1 MEISTSQSEQEK
13 YNSTLSFLKLKLFDI
28 DGSTINHSETA
39 IFNINCIVGKQNKS
53 TENPGDSVQGIT
65 INKNQSDL
73 IEAYTPMF
81 RPPPQ
86 SNFARIN
93 GDFSNSFTN
102 SYLDYTS
109 SSQTLVS
116 TYNQI
121 TRSQNTSIQ
130 DKPIKPSPT
139 SANVLQMAPAI
150 AGECCTEC
158 CPPDLSEHNSF
169 NFPNET
175 ISYECCY
182 RTTSY
187 DTFSLI
193 PIGQNSDP
201 RQLTSPQLHKI
212 THEKYSPEDHNE
224 ISEIPSFSRIPTS
237 QSTTVTSDRVISE
250 ISNKDVVT
258 VNNHSSLPISQNMTP
273 RKVMN
278 SINEDTMNNRLIQTN
293 DNLLSRLISE
303 SDNISTSTTS
313 SNIMLTSTSGTK
325 RKQDMIF
332 DGARCLWEACAAVFR
347 SIDELIP
354 HLSKLHIA
362 RRSNGIS
369 CRWASCSKEQEN
381 DDELLQHLC
390 HDHLAAQDFQHGC
403 KWQGCYLRFETYE
416 ELTGHVSEGHIGC
429 GRSQYVCY
437 WERCDRNGRPFT
449 QRQKVMRHIQT
460 HTGDKPYQCTIC
472 KKRFSEANIMTQ
484 HMRTHT
490 GERPF
495 KCPQP
500 NCGREFSISGALT
513 IHLRVHTGEKP
524 FKCKHEGCV
533 KRFAESSNL
542 TKHVMNF
549 NLKFSPNI
557 TVAS

>member
-1 MEISTSQSEQEK
+1 PSMSSQ
-13 YNSTLSFLKLKLFDI
+13 L
-28 DGSTINHSETA
+28 
-39 IFNINCIVGKQNKS
+39 NCFIGKQNKS
-53 TENPGDSVQGIT
+53 TENSGDSVQGIRT
-65 INKNQSDL
+65 K
-73 IEAYTPMF
+73 
-81 RPPPQ
+81 
-86 SNFARIN
+86 SNHIVN
-93 GDFSNSFTN
+93 
-102 SYLDYTS
+102 
-109 SSQTLVS
+109 
-116 TYNQI
+116 
-121 TRSQNTSIQ
+121 
-130 DKPIKPSPT
+130 
-139 SANVLQMAPAI
+139 
-150 AGECCTEC
+150 E
-158 CPPDLSEHNSF
+158 PDLSEHPSF

-175 ISYECCY
+175 ISYERCF
-182 RTTSY
+182 RNTSY

-193 PIGQNSDP
+193 PIGQNSDS

-237 QSTTVTSDRVISE
+237 QSTTVTK

-293 DNLLSRLISE
+293 DNLLSRLSSE

-313 SNIMLTSTSGTK
+313 SNFMLTSSSGNK

-362 RRSNGIS
+362 RRSNRIS

-381 DDELLQHLC
+381 DDELLQHLF
-390 HDHLAAQDFQHGC
+390 HDHLAARDFQHEC

-437 WERCDRNGRPFT
+437 WERCDRNGRPFS

-460 HTGDKPYQCTIC
+460 HT
-472 KKRFSEANIMTQ
+472 
-484 HMRTHT
+484 
-490 GERPF
+490 
-495 KCPQP
+495 
-500 NCGREFSISGALT
+500 
-513 IHLRVHTGEKP
+513 
-524 FKCKHEGCV
+524 
-533 KRFAESSNL
+533 
-542 TKHVMNF
+542 
-549 NLKFSPNI
+549 
-557 TVAS
+557 

>member
-1 MEISTSQSEQEK
+1 MERPK
-13 YNSTLSFLKLKLFDI
+13 
-28 DGSTINHSETA
+28 IN
-39 IFNINCIVGKQNKS
+39 IFAGKQNKS
-53 TENPGDSVQGIT
+53 NEKPGDSVQRIIT
-65 INKNQSDL
+65 NKNQSDL
-73 IEAYTPMF
+73 IEVYTPMF
-81 RPPPQ
+81 RQPAQ
-86 SNFARIN
+86 SNFTRII
-93 GDFSNSFTN
+93 GEFSNFTN

-109 SSQTLVS
+109 SSQTFTQ
-116 TYNQI
+116 TYNNQL

-130 DKPIKPSPT
+130 EQPS
-139 SANVLQMAPAI
+139 PAI

-158 CPPDLSEHNSF
+158 CPVAAAEAAKAAITIRDSELNEPDLSEPPSF

-175 ISYECCY
+175 MSYGCCF
-182 RTTSY
+182 RNTE
-187 DTFSLI
+187 TFSLI
-193 PIGQNSDP
+193 PIGQTSDP
-201 RQLTSPQLHKI
+201 RQLT
-212 THEKYSPEDHNE
+212 HEKYSHDNV
-224 ISEIPSFSRIPTS
+224 IPNFSRIPTS
-237 QSTTVTSDRVISE
+237 QSTTIANDRVISE
-250 ISNKDVVT
+250 ISNKDVT
-258 VNNHSSLPISQNMTP
+258 VNNHNSLTISQNITS

-278 SINEDTMNNRLIQTN
+278 SINSINEDNALILTN
-293 DNLLSRLISE
+293 DNLPTRLNSE
-303 SDNISTSTTS
+303 SDNISTSTTT
-313 SNIMLTSTSGTK
+313 SNFILTSTSGTK

-354 HLSKLHIA
+354 HLTKLHIA

-381 DDELLQHLC
+381 DDELFQHLY
-390 HDHLAAQDFQHGC
+390 HDHLAARDLQHGC
-403 KWQGCYLRFETYE
+403 KWQGCHLRFETYE

-437 WERCDRNGRPFT
+437 WERCDRNGRPFS

-542 TKHVMNF
+542 TKHMRVHTGERPF
-549 NLKFSPNI
+549 QCPVVTCQKKFSRPDQV
-557 TVAS
+557 TRHRKTHSRQDK